1 MPAGPRPLT
10 HTAEDCLVWSQW
22 EKKHLTLERL
32 EWGGLVG
39 FGEEADI
46 LLETGRGRMGC
57 GRGDRK
63 WAMARL

>member
-46 LLETGRGRMGC
+46 LLETGRGRMG
-57 GRGDRK
+57 
-63 WAMARL
+63 